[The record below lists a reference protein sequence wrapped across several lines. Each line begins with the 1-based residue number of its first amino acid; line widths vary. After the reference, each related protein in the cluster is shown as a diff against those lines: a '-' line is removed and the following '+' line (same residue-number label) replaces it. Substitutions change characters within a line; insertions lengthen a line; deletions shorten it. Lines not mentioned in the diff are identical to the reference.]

1 MDADSSD
8 STVTPGRL
16 PDGLSSCPCFYL
28 GKKL

>member
-28 GKKL
+28 G

>member
-16 PDGLSSCPCFYL
+16 PDGLSSCPCF
-28 GKKL
+28 

>member
-28 GKKL
+28 